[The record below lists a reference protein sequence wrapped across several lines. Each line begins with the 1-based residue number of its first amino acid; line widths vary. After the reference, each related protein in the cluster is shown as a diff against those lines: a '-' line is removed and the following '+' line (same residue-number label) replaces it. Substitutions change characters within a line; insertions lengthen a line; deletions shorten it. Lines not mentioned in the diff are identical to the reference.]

1 MEEVHYRLAQAY
13 RQLGNPEKA
22 KEELRLYGQLAEESE
37 QKQDRERHQI
47 KQFVYTLRD
56 QSAPT
61 VH

>member
-1 MEEVHYRLAQAY
+1 
-13 RQLGNPEKA
+13 
-22 KEELRLYGQLAEESE
+22 LRLYGQLAEESE

-56 QSAPT
+56 QSPPK